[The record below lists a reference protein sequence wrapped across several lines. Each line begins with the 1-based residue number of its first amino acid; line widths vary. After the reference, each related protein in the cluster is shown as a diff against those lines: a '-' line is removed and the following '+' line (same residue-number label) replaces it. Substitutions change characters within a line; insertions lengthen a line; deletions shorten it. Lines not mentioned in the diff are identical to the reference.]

1 MEIRLKSTG
10 QVMFESEFRAYLLAN
25 DGPTYD
31 VLTPEVAEEL
41 GVDVVLEGPQATAG
55 RYQVAFRDG
64 VVEVD
69 GKWYTKYSVSDMD
82 DEAKAVADE
91 TQAKS
96 VRQERNTKLSACD
109 WTQLTDAKVDS
120 LAWANYRQQLR
131 DLPEQEGFPWEVTW
145 PTEPTA

>member
-31 VLTPEVAEEL
+31 VLTPEVAEALE
-41 GVDVVLEGPQATAG
+41 VDVVLEGPQATAG

-131 DLPEQEGFPWEVTW
+131 DLPAQEGFPWEVTW